1 MMRFSFF
8 TVLLSLLASVV
19 FAQENLPEYME
30 NTLIVKFKNEQAA
43 TEYRAKSTPQASLF
57 TNHNLNSGRS
67 IWKQEFSNRIQENMR
82 KKGKVAKITSMDRLK
97 NVYEFNYSSDIDP
110 LVLARKISRLPGV
123 DYAEPRYLYKTT
135 LNTSDPI
142 RNDYVDFHN
151 FHRAWD
157 ISTSSSDVII
167 GIVDSG
173 VNYEHEDLSD
183 KLWVNEDEI
192 PNNGIDDDNNGFV
205 DDYLG
210 WDFWDRG
217 FTNADIRSDNDPFSS
232 NNPHGSHVAGIA
244 TATPDNDL
252 GLAGSGFNARYMA
265 VKVGGAP
272 DDPSTSGDESRSI
285 GFGYEGILYAVMNG
299 ADIVNNSWGGS
310 GFSIFG
316 RDVVNLA
323 TEAGV
328 LVIAAAGND
337 GAEVTQY
344 PADYESVLS
353 VGALGTR
360 GDEIADY
367 TNFGYNVDVFA
378 TGTIRST
385 VGTSASETSS
395 YSTFQGTSMASPVV
409 AGLAA
414 LLKTEYPDWGPERMM
429 LQIRSSSVSI
439 EEANRENLKNRLGLG
454 KIDAEQALLSP
465 KPGVRVDSVEF
476 LNSEGELLNVNE
488 EGIIRLHVTNYG
500 APVTSL
506 SLTISSI
513 SENIGIEDGTF
524 QIGALSTNEK
534 STLDIPVSL
543 DERILQTLNSRF
555 FIEFEDIPSQYS
567 DFRIITY
574 DEIRSNTSQV
584 NNLAIS
590 FTPTGNIGFY
600 DAGNLAGG
608 VGFVP
613 FPETANFSE
622 DNLLYEGGLM
632 LEINQQIANTLR
644 ENPNST
650 PNRDFVPVS
659 FLKFTEPGLIS
670 DADGTTTFKPKE
682 ISGIQG
688 AEVTLNTY
696 AFDSDGLS
704 NSVILNY
711 IIKNKSATLSYSDV
725 YIGIFNDWD
734 IGEVNNNSAYYN
746 EANDVLYILEE
757 GDSSHPIVALANLA
771 NTSSVLA
778 IENGFEGSGNEFQ
791 FNIYDGFSKTEKSLS
806 LRAGV
811 NNTQVLNADVS
822 AVVANGPY
830 FIPPGDS
837 ISVGFVYTFGEDE
850 QEVLD
855 QVNAVKALSLFELSN
870 INNDPDLGFPDET
883 SLLQNFPNPF
893 NPSTTFSFN
902 LNRISNVTLS
912 VYNIL
917 GQKVRTI
924 LDNERLQGGIHQY
937 PVTLDNLSSGVYFA
951 VMESIDRKETIRITL
966 VK

>member
-1 MMRFSFF
+1 MMRFPFF
-8 TVLLSLLASVV
+8 TVLLSLLGSVL
-19 FAQENLPEYME
+19 FAQENLPDYME
-30 NTLIVKFKNEQAA
+30 NTLIIKFKNEQAA
-43 TEYRAKSTPQASLF
+43 TEYRTKSTPHASLF
-57 TNHNLNSGRS
+57 TNHNVNSARS
-67 IWKQEFSNRIQENMR
+67 IWKQEFSDRIQENMR
-82 KKGKVAKITSMDRLK
+82 KKGKVARIVSMDRLK

-135 LNTSDPI
+135 LNTADPI

-151 FHRAWD
+151 FNKAWE
-157 ISTSSSDVII
+157 ISTSSSEVII

-217 FTNADIRSDNDPFSS
+217 YTDADIRSDNDPFSS

-244 TATPDNDL
+244 TATPDNNL

-272 DDPSTSGDESRSI
+272 DDPSTTRNESRSI
-285 GFGYEGILYAVMNG
+285 GFGYEGILYAVLNG
-299 ADIVNNSWGGS
+299 ADIVNNSWGGG

-337 GAEVTQY
+337 GAEVIQY
-344 PADYESVLS
+344 PADYENVLS

-367 TNFGYNVDVFA
+367 TNFGYKVDVFA

-409 AGLAA
+409 SGLAA
-414 LLKTEYPDWGPERMM
+414 LLKTEYPDWSPERMM
-429 LQIRSSSVSI
+429 LQIRSSSISI

-454 KIDAEQALLSP
+454 KIDAEEALLTP
-465 KPGVRVDSVEF
+465 KPGIRVDSVEF
-476 LNSEGELLNVNE
+476 LNGEGELLNVNE
-488 EGIIRLHVTNYG
+488 EGIIRLHLTNYG
-500 APVTSL
+500 TSVTSL
-506 SLTISSI
+506 SLSISSI
-513 SENIGIEDGTF
+513 SENIGLEDGTF
-524 QIGALSTNEK
+524 QIGGLSTNEK
-534 STLDIPVSL
+534 STLDIPISL

-555 FIEFEDIPSQYS
+555 FIEFNDTPSQYS

-574 DEIRSNTSQV
+574 DEIRSNTSQA
-584 NNLAIS
+584 NNLAVS

-600 DAGNLAGG
+600 DAENTSGG
-608 VGFVP
+608 IGFVP
-613 FPETANFSE
+613 YPGTANFNE

-644 ENPNST
+644 DNPNSP
-650 PNRDFVPVS
+650 PNRDFLPVS
-659 FLKFTEPGLIS
+659 FLKITEPGLIS
-670 DADGTTTFKPKE
+670 DADGTTIFKPKE

-696 AFDSDGLS
+696 AFSSDNLA

-711 IIKNKSATLSYSDV
+711 IVKNRSTTLSFSDV
-725 YIGIFNDWD
+725 YVGIFNDWD
-734 IGEVNNNSAYYN
+734 IGEVNNNSVYYN

-757 GDSSHPIVALANLA
+757 GDSRHPIVALSNLA

-778 IENGFEGSGNEFQ
+778 IENGFEGSENDFQ

-806 LRAGV
+806 LRAGT
-811 NNTQVLNADVS
+811 NNTEVQSADVS

-855 QVNAVKALSLFELSN
+855 QVNAAKALSLFELSDTN
-870 INNDPDLGFPDET
+870 DDPDLGFPDET

-902 LNRISNVTLS
+902 LDRISNVTLS

-917 GQKVRTI
+917 GQKVRTV

-951 VMESIDRKETIRITL
+951 IMESLGERQIIRITL